1 MGCARMRRGKQ
12 KNKFIG
18 RYLSLPGFLLGMVFV
33 LSGILSFGTRISLTE
48 AIRSDKEQRV
58 SGRETGAPLARGE
71 QGAGKVYAYKS
82 YPLDEIQRYDIRLT
96 INEDGSARIRYDLK
110 WKVLNDSSE
119 GPLTWVKIG
128 IGNQHAKDFEGKS
141 DTVKSV
147 KYMRDQGGDYARV
160 DLDGKYYAGDIVDF
174 SFELTQYNIF
184 QEDSEN
190 RKVVYTFTP
199 GWFDDTPVDEMNIY
213 WGTDKVRQ
221 TDGFLRSDDGQE
233 AQTLMIDGRQY
244 YHAGRTG
251 LDQGEKMTVSVSY
264 DPDAYGFVDG
274 SSIRPNGNLY
284 LYLALVMLG
293 GPVLVFVLLR
303 FLGRGKTLADTYDAN
318 AGSGRAYFHGRGS
331 GGGGSC
337 ACACAC
343 AGGGRAGC
351 SRKDFYG
358 TRVSTLKVREALR
371 EVVRT
376 ERDSS
381 SVHSAD
387 HR

>member
-1 MGCARMRRGKQ
+1 MRREKR

-18 RYLSLPGFLLGMVFV
+18 RYLFLPGFLLGMVFV
-33 LSGILSFGTRISLTE
+33 LSGILSFGTGISLTE
-48 AIRSDKEQRV
+48 AIRSDKEQRA
-58 SGRETGAPLARGE
+58 SGRETGVSLARGE

-110 WKVLNDSSE
+110 WKVLDDSSE

-184 QEDSEN
+184 QKDPDN
-190 RKVVYTFTP
+190 QKVVYTFTP
-199 GWFDDTPVDEMNIY
+199 GWFDDTPIDEMNIY
-213 WGTDKVRQ
+213 WGIDKVRQ
-221 TDGFLRSDDGQE
+221 TDGFLRSDDRQE
-233 AQTLMIDGRQY
+233 AKTVTLDGRQY
-244 YHAGRTG
+244 YHAGRTD
-251 LDQGEKMTVSVSY
+251 LDQGERMTVSVSY
-264 DPDAYGFVDG
+264 DLDAYGFVDG
-274 SSIRPNGNLY
+274 SRIRPNGKFY
-284 LYLALVMLG
+284 IYLALIMLG
-293 GPVLVFVLLR
+293 GPVFIFVLLR
-303 FLGRGKTLADTYDAN
+303 FLGRGQALEDTYSTN
-318 AGSGRAYFHGRGS
+318 AGAARGYFHGRGS

-358 TRVSTLKVREALR
+358 TKVSTLKLRAALR
-371 EVVRT
+371 EVARA
-376 ERDSS
+376 ESDSS
-381 SVHSAD
+381 GVHSAD